1 MMNIVLFLYQII
13 SSNPF
18 LLAVAIT
25 ALICKTFLFAMTIT
39 HGIRASKIQR
49 PWFFL
54 VPVLIGAMFSDIAWI
69 TSTSYRLF
77 FSNLDYRPF
86 LFIIRLAWALT
97 IIQYQSLC
105 FFLESLTEKDR
116 RLRLHQKIFM
126 AVSTIF
132 ALSFVYLAIFE
143 FNNPTNRPPIEF
155 QLLTINS
162 VYIFFLIIPSILVVL
177 RHLRNPHMPKIL
189 KKQIKIL
196 IQMIIAPQ
204 LLFDFI
210 QIFPFSFSQT
220 YIASNYAVVSISTI
234 LLTMA
239 FYFSAKKIIGL
250 RFLNFQEHVQT
261 APHFNFIDD
270 FKNVLEQLS
279 FATTKQE
286 LAHITVNFFKGA
298 FYLPANRISLHL
310 RRLPNA
316 EMTKDEYGTLEWRES
331 IVENFVCNHDEATCD
346 IALYLQKAKILIAD
360 EIAFSNFYE
369 DSSVGSSVSR
379 FMDEIDADIFLPIYQ
394 KDLIIA
400 YILVE
405 RNARTSEFYNRI
417 ERDEMVVFASYLS
430 NIIHLLQNRNL
441 DALMEREKEI
451 QEELY
456 RKHQEINQYKESIQS
471 FLRSAQQRKIGIIFY
486 KNRRF
491 IFGNQAAK
499 ELVSIN
505 PNSLE
510 GHPLS
515 KALKTIAH
523 QVQDYRSGQT
533 AFAND
538 TNGNKI
544 VLSGIPH
551 LEENAVIITVYYP
564 EIGDLLKPQLEQIKD
579 PSEWD
584 YLLYLETTQSGKLI
598 NQLIPSNSP
607 RLLQYKI
614 ELLKVAL
621 SKKALLLDMA
631 EQDAIATGEIIHHIS
646 LRETLHILKL
656 HSPEKNSE
664 TAHKIFGLNPLF
676 GGSNEPA
683 LLEKLNETGTLIIQ
697 NVHLLELET
706 QNHLAEFMKYGFYRR
721 FKSEQKLSSTAR
733 IICTT
738 QLDMMPLVQSGKFSA
753 ELYSELKQA
762 TLTLPSLL
770 TLSEHELAEL
780 AHGFSEQAIKTQP
793 FKNLLELTDQETNRI
808 IYNRPVSLHEFKA
821 KIEQFL
827 VNKSKKSHIYHETQ
841 FDPAYNVTDPE
852 LIQAARL
859 GKKALKDPRMMSLL
873 WNKFGNQNQ
882 IATFLGVNRS
892 SVNRR
897 CKEYNLE

>member
-1 MMNIVLFLYQII
+1 VG
-13 SSNPF
+13 
-18 LLAVAIT
+18 AI
-25 ALICKTFLFAMTIT
+25 
-39 HGIRASKIQR
+39 
-49 PWFFL
+49 
-54 VPVLIGAMFSDIAWI
+54 FSDMAWV
-69 TSTSYRLF
+69 TSTMHRLF
-77 FSNLDYRPF
+77 FLNLDYRPV
-86 LFIIRLAWALT
+86 LFVIRFAWALT
-97 IIQYQSLC
+97 IIQYQSLSL
-105 FFLESLTEKDR
+105 FIESLAEKKYK
-116 RLRLHQKIFM
+116 LSAHQKISLFFS
-126 AVSTIF
+126 A
-132 ALSFVYLAIFE
+132 SFFLLWIYLAIFE
-143 FNNPTNRPPIEF
+143 FNSDKNRPEF
-155 QLLTINS
+155 EFNLLTFNS
-162 VYIFFLIIPSILVVL
+162 IYIFIIVGAGILTTIIKIKNGIV
-177 RHLRNPHMPKIL
+177 PKIL
-189 KKQIKIL
+189 KKQFKIL
-196 IQMIIAPQ
+196 IKAIIGPQ

-261 APHFNFIDD
+261 SPHFNFIDD

-279 FATTKQE
+279 LATTKQE
-286 LAHITVNFFKGA
+286 LTHITINFFKGA

-310 RRLPNA
+310 RRIPNA
-316 EMTKDEYGTLEWRES
+316 DNVHDEYSTLEWRES
-331 IVENFVCNHDEATCD
+331 IVENFICNHDDATCD
-346 IALYLQKAKILIAD
+346 IALYLKKTKILIAD

-369 DSSVGSSVSR
+369 DSATGAAISR
-379 FMDEIDADIFLPIYQ
+379 FMDQIDADIFLPIYQ
-394 KDLIIA
+394 KESVIA

-405 RNARTSEFYNRI
+405 RNARTNEFYNRI

-441 DALMEREKEI
+441 DALMEREKEM

-471 FLRSAQQRKIGIIFY
+471 FLRSTQQRKIGIVFY

-499 ELVSIN
+499 ELITIN
-505 PNSLE
+505 PNNLE
-510 GHPLS
+510 GHPITKS
-515 KALKTIAH
+515 LKTIAQ
-523 QVQDYRSGQT
+523 QVQEYRSGQT
-533 AFAND
+533 TFAQD
-538 TNGNKI
+538 ANGNRI
-544 VLSGIPH
+544 VLSGIPQ

-598 NQLIPSNSP
+598 NQLIPSNSS

-621 SKKALLLDMA
+621 SKKALLLDMT
-631 EQDAIATGEIIHHIS
+631 EQDAVATAEIVHHIS
-646 LRETLHILKL
+646 LRETLHVLKL
-656 HSPEKNSE
+656 HAPEKNSE

-676 GGSNEPA
+676 GGSNEPTF
-683 LLEKLNETGTLIIQ
+683 LEKLNETGTLIIQ
-697 NVHLLELET
+697 NIHLLELET
-706 QNHLAEFMKYGFYRR
+706 QHHLAEFMKYGFYRR
-721 FKSEQKLSSTAR
+721 FKSDQKLSSTVR

-738 QLDMMPLVQSGKFSA
+738 QLDLLPLVQAGKFNA
-753 ELYSELKQA
+753 ELYAELKHA
-762 TLTLPSLL
+762 TLSLPSLL

-780 AHGFSEQAIKTQP
+780 AHGFTEQAIKSQP
-793 FKNLLELTDQETNRI
+793 FKNLLELTDQETHRI

-827 VNKSKKSHIYHETQ
+827 VNKSKKSQIYHETQ

-859 GKKALKDPRMMSLL
+859 GKKALKDPRIMSLL